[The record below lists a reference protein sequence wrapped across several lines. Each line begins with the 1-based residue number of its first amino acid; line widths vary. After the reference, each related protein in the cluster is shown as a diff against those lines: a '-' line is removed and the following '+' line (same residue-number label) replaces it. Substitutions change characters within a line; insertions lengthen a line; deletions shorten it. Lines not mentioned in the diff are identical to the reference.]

1 MNNAIMAIDPGT
13 TKMAVWV
20 GHRNRDGSLELSGLG
35 NVRYAGVSGDGWRSE
50 GMMSRVL
57 DDALGQAW
65 NMAGFR
71 VDHCT
76 LGIPNEFC
84 GLIRNTGG
92 MTPDH
97 PMSGQDI
104 EELKKMAASYSLP
117 SPWKISDVLYG
128 GFRADG
134 SRVGN
139 PLGME
144 RKRILLEASLICVNN
159 DFAEQLT
166 RIVTS
171 RKIEVERI
179 LSVPLVCGEMFLSRE
194 EKQKGAV
201 WIDVGGHSTDIVVYW
216 KGIPVFFDWIPVGGE
231 NITQD
236 IVAGT
241 GVTSEQAEEL
251 KRHCILGLAREEEA
265 AATEIPENGDSG
277 ATDVSPAFLQEI
289 VEARVRE
296 LLEIVKGRIRE
307 EGLLTCCHSA
317 VLAGGGIS
325 LLRGIRGLASGIL
338 AVPIRLGV
346 PDMIGLSSP
355 TLSAVYAL
363 GCSSP
368 DKAGG
373 TSKTIRTFIRK
384 IKHRF
389 SNFISF

>member
-13 TKMAVWV
+13 TKMAVWI
-20 GHRNRDGSLELSGLG
+20 GRRDRDGSPELSGLG
-35 NVRYAGVSGDGWRSE
+35 NVRYAGVSGDGWRSG
-50 GMMSRVL
+50 GMMSRAL

-84 GLIRNTGG
+84 GLIRNTGE

-104 EELKKMAASYSLP
+104 EELRGKAASYSLP

-134 SRVGN
+134 SRVGS

-144 RKRILLEASLICVNN
+144 KKRILLEASLICINN
-159 DFAEQLT
+159 DFVEQLT
-166 RIVTS
+166 QILTS
-171 RKIEVERI
+171 RKIKVERI
-179 LSVPLVCGEMFLSRE
+179 LSVPLICGETFLTRE
-194 EKQKGAV
+194 EKQKGTV
-201 WIDVGGHSTDIVVYW
+201 WIDVGGHSTDVVVYW

-241 GVTSEQAEEL
+241 GVTSVQAEEL

-265 AATEIPENGDSG
+265 AAKELPENGDPG
-277 ATDVSPAFLQEI
+277 ITDASPAFLQEI

-296 LLEIVKGRIRE
+296 LLEIVKDRIRA
-307 EGLLTCCHSA
+307 EGLLACCHSV

-325 LLRGIRGLASGIL
+325 LLRGIRGLASEIL
-338 AVPIRLGV
+338 AAPIRLGV

-363 GCSSP
+363 GCSTP

-373 TSKTIRTFIRK
+373 APKTIRTLIRK
-384 IKHRF
+384 IKNRF
-389 SNFISF
+389 SNFITF

>member
-13 TKMAVWV
+13 TKMAVWI
-20 GHRNRDGSLELSGLG
+20 GRRDRDGSLELSGLG
-35 NVRYAGVSGDGWRSE
+35 NVRYAGVSGDGWRSG
-50 GMMSRVL
+50 GMMSRAL

-84 GLIRNTGG
+84 GLIRNTGE

-104 EELKKMAASYSLP
+104 EELRGKAASYSLP

-134 SRVGN
+134 SRVGS

-144 RKRILLEASLICVNN
+144 RKRILLEASLICINN
-159 DFAEQLT
+159 DFSEQLT
-166 RIVTS
+166 QILTS
-171 RKIEVERI
+171 RKIEVERV
-179 LSVPLVCGEMFLSRE
+179 LSIPLVCGETFLTRE

-236 IVAGT
+236 IVTGA
-241 GVTSEQAEEL
+241 GVTSGQAEKL

-265 AATEIPENGDSG
+265 AATEMPENGDSG
-277 ATDVSPAFLQEI
+277 TTDISPAFLQEI

-296 LLEIVKGRIRE
+296 LLEIVKDRIRA
-307 EGLLTCCHSA
+307 EGLLACCHSA

-325 LLRGIRGLASGIL
+325 LLRGIRGLASEIL

-363 GCSSP
+363 GCSTP
-368 DKAGG
+368 EKAGG
-373 TSKTIRTFIRK
+373 ASKTIRTFIRK

-389 SNFISF
+389 SNFI

>member
-13 TKMAVWV
+13 TKMAVWI
-20 GHRNRDGSLELSGLG
+20 GRRDRDGSPELSGLG
-35 NVRYAGVSGDGWRSE
+35 NVRYAGVSGDGWRSG
-50 GMMSRVL
+50 GMMSRAL

-84 GLIRNTGG
+84 GLIRNTGE

-104 EELKKMAASYSLP
+104 EELRGKAASYSLP

-134 SRVGN
+134 SRVGS

-144 RKRILLEASLICVNN
+144 KKRILLEASLICINN
-159 DFAEQLT
+159 DFVEQLT
-166 RIVTS
+166 QILTS
-171 RKIEVERI
+171 RKIKVERI
-179 LSVPLVCGEMFLSRE
+179 LSVPLICGETFLTRE
-194 EKQKGAV
+194 EKQKGTV
-201 WIDVGGHSTDIVVYW
+201 WIDVGGHSTDVVVYW

-241 GVTSEQAEEL
+241 GVTSVQAEEL

-265 AATEIPENGDSG
+265 AAKELPENGDPG
-277 ATDVSPAFLQEI
+277 ITDASPAFLQEI

-296 LLEIVKGRIRE
+296 LLEIVKDRIRA
-307 EGLLTCCHSA
+307 EGLLACCHSV

-325 LLRGIRGLASGIL
+325 LLRGIRGLASEIL
-338 AVPIRLGV
+338 AAPIRLGV

-363 GCSSP
+363 GCSTP

-373 TSKTIRTFIRK
+373 ASKTIRTLIRK
-384 IKHRF
+384 IKNRF
-389 SNFISF
+389 SNFITF

>member
-13 TKMAVWV
+13 TKMEVWI
-20 GHRNRDGSLELSGLG
+20 GRRDRDGSPELSGLG
-35 NVRYAGVSGDGWRSE
+35 NVRYAGVSGDGWRSG
-50 GMMSRVL
+50 GMMSRAL

-84 GLIRNTGG
+84 GLIRNTGE

-104 EELKKMAASYSLP
+104 EELRGKAASYSLP

-134 SRVGN
+134 SRVGS

-144 RKRILLEASLICVNN
+144 KKRILLEASLICINN
-159 DFAEQLT
+159 DFVEQLT
-166 RIVTS
+166 QILTS
-171 RKIEVERI
+171 RKIKVERI
-179 LSVPLVCGEMFLSRE
+179 LSVPLICGETFLTRE
-194 EKQKGAV
+194 EKQKGTV
-201 WIDVGGHSTDIVVYW
+201 WIDVGGHSTDVVVYW

-241 GVTSEQAEEL
+241 GVTSVQAEEL

-265 AATEIPENGDSG
+265 AAKELPENGDPG
-277 ATDVSPAFLQEI
+277 ITDASPAFLQEI

-296 LLEIVKGRIRE
+296 LLEIVKDRIRA
-307 EGLLTCCHSA
+307 EGLLACCHSV

-325 LLRGIRGLASGIL
+325 LLRGIRGLASEIL
-338 AVPIRLGV
+338 AAPIRLGV

-363 GCSSP
+363 GCSTP

-373 TSKTIRTFIRK
+373 ASKTIRTLIRK
-384 IKHRF
+384 IKNRF
-389 SNFISF
+389 SNFITF